1 MTVWATEGFA
11 DALLDLA
18 AEYDPRRVSAHLATT
33 AAGDLEGAESVPPET
48 PVFTDLYVPTADRA
62 TDAVFG
68 MEMTI
73 PNAQTQGRFVSHPTG
88 VVELTSADPL
98 HAVVFVAAP
107 PWERSNLGVFD
118 RSGNRK
124 QLELLPAVPPAET
137 L

>member
-18 AEYDPRRVSAHLATT
+18 AEYEPTRVSAHLATT
-33 AAGDLEGAESVPPET
+33 AAGDLVGADSVPPKT
-48 PVFTDLYVPTADRA
+48 AVFTDLYIPTADRA

-88 VVELTSADPL
+88 ELKLTSADPL
-98 HAVVFVAAP
+98 HAVVFVAVP
-107 PWERSNLGVFD
+107 PWDRSNLAVFD
-118 RSGNRK
+118 RAGTRK
-124 QLELLPAVPPAET
+124 QLELLSAVPPAET